1 MYIYTQRFSPVC
13 CQHIK
18 ITMRRI
24 KTVAGLIAVM
34 LFISGCKK
42 SSEVSNTSFEGTWE
56 LRQLY
61 GDVGTVNYPAG
72 NNYTIKFTA
81 STYTTSDTT
90 QSFAIRGNH
99 HATGTYTIIKD
110 NSAGV
115 STGIGIQKGQ
125 FTSRLILDNDTSSEK
140 IFIQVANNKLE
151 FLSGFF
157 PTDGGVQLT
166 YQKQ

>member
-1 MYIYTQRFSPVC
+1 MIA
-13 CQHIK
+13 IL
-18 ITMRRI
+18 
-24 KTVAGLIAVM
+24 LIIA
-34 LFISGCKK
+34 GCKK
-42 SSEVSNTSFEGTWE
+42 SSSEGSSPSIVGTWE

-90 QSFAIRGNH
+90 QSFIIRGNH
-99 HATGTYTIIKD
+99 HATGTYTITKD
-110 NSAGV
+110 NSAGAA
-115 STGIGIQKGQ
+115 IGILIPDGQ

-140 IFIQVANNKLE
+140 IFIQATNNKLV
-151 FLSGFF
+151 FLSGYF